1 MATFG
6 QGINPQLGAIDY
18 SPILR
23 GSMAGAQMAAQGSQM
38 IGQGLAN
45 LGQEVGK
52 GVQAYY
58 KKKEENKLVD
68 DGITAIQNLNTSN
81 PEILK
86 NLGVKDAN
94 DRGVIKSMMKAM
106 GGPAQAIQM
115 ANAIGGMVNEQKATE
130 LAGLYGMSGTTEI
143 SPDNGVQYTDTQR
156 RLARNQYM
164 GEQIQSAQLANVQ
177 AETEKRL
184 ADAEKART
192 VETQL
197 TPAMQ
202 NARGVVAA
210 EITAGLY
217 PEGSKEAIERYASI
231 LATGGRE
238 VGESYS
244 AGPIMA
250 DSISGANPVPTVRA
264 NRGKHKGQIGTVDA
278 KGVFTPIN
286 LSKSSPVSPGDVNA
300 FLDAP
305 SFQKLSDKLIAQEN
319 SIKQLKRYT
328 DGVGTL
334 STGLDKAA
342 TAVSALIKT
351 SITKQPLSE
360 DEKTLGLSVA
370 RQQGL
375 LGAFKGVILGGGVLT
390 EQDAMRIL
398 ERFGGDIQSISTN
411 KEIVKQ
417 AINEVLEDKMNEYQ
431 QDYNLYQQ
439 GVINRYGKTGYKQRS
454 LVSIEEKPTAPQLP
468 IPAGSSFDYNPDG
481 GLTPTP

>member
-23 GSMAGAQMAAQGSQM
+23 GSLAGAEMAAKGSQM

-184 ADAEKART
+184 ADAKKAGIPMQAKPPVGYEYNATGSLEPIKGGPADVTAAGTPAQIKSAAAARDAVTQDLLIKKQEDATRLQNKKFLGAAEARKTELETTLDFVKKARALSAKN
-192 VETQL
+192 VGG
-197 TPAMQ
+197 P
-202 NARGVVAA
+202 
-210 EITAGLY
+210 I
-217 PEGSKEAIERYASI
+217 
-231 LATGGRE
+231 GGRI
-238 VGESYS
+238 G
-244 AGPIMA
+244 IL
-250 DSISGANPVPTVRA
+250 
-264 NRGKHKGQIGTVDA
+264 GKE
-278 KGVFTPIN
+278 N
-286 LSKSSPVSPGDVNA
+286 
-300 FLDAP
+300 
-305 SFQKLSDKLIAQEN
+305 QKLAGYLDTIKSNLRLNKMSELKALSPSGSTGFGQQSDREGAVMEQYL
-319 SIKQLKRYT
+319 
-328 DGVGTL
+328 GTL
-334 STGLDKAA
+334 SQYQPEELTRENLDVIETYINKQLR
-342 TAVSALIKT
+342 SYNPKEALIAPV
-351 SITKQPLSE
+351 S
-360 DEKTLGLSVA
+360 DEAIFQEFGL
-370 RQQGL
+370 
-375 LGAFKGVILGGGVLT
+375 
-390 EQDAMRIL
+390 
-398 ERFGGDIQSISTN
+398 
-411 KEIVKQ
+411 
-417 AINEVLEDKMNEYQ
+417 
-431 QDYNLYQQ
+431 
-439 GVINRYGKTGYKQRS
+439 
-454 LVSIEEKPTAPQLP
+454 
-468 IPAGSSFDYNPDG
+468 
-481 GLTPTP
+481 

>member
-164 GEQIQSAQLANVQ
+164 GEQIQSAQLASIQ

-184 ADAEKART
+184 ADAKKAGI
-192 VETQL
+192 
-197 TPAMQ
+197 PMQ
-202 NARGVVAA
+202 AKPPVGYEYN
-210 EITAGLY
+210 
-217 PEGSKEAIERYASI
+217 
-231 LATGGRE
+231 ATGGLEPIEGGPADVTAAGTPAQIASAAAARDAVTQDLLIKKQE
-238 VGESYS
+238 EATRLQNKKFLGAAEARKTELETTLDFVKKARALSAKNVG
-244 AGPIMA
+244 GPIGGR
-250 DSISGANPVPTVRA
+250 IGIL
-264 NRGKHKGQIGTVDA
+264 GKE
-278 KGVFTPIN
+278 N
-286 LSKSSPVSPGDVNA
+286 
-300 FLDAP
+300 
-305 SFQKLSDKLIAQEN
+305 QKLAGYLDTIKSNLRLNKMSELKALSPSGSTGFGQQSDREGAVMEQYL
-319 SIKQLKRYT
+319 
-328 DGVGTL
+328 GTL
-334 STGLDKAA
+334 SQYQPEELTRENLDVIETYINKQLR
-342 TAVSALIKT
+342 SYNPKEALIAPV
-351 SITKQPLSE
+351 S
-360 DEKTLGLSVA
+360 DEAIFQEFGL
-370 RQQGL
+370 
-375 LGAFKGVILGGGVLT
+375 K
-390 EQDAMRIL
+390 
-398 ERFGGDIQSISTN
+398 
-411 KEIVKQ
+411 
-417 AINEVLEDKMNEYQ
+417 
-431 QDYNLYQQ
+431 
-439 GVINRYGKTGYKQRS
+439 
-454 LVSIEEKPTAPQLP
+454 
-468 IPAGSSFDYNPDG
+468 
-481 GLTPTP
+481 